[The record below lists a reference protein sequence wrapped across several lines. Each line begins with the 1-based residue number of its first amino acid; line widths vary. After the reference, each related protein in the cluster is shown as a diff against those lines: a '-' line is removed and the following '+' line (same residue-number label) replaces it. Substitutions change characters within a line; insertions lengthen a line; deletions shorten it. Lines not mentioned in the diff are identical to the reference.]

1 MLKQNTQTKEVH
13 GEKTSCYLSERDERK
28 KKKPSRFAKLRN
40 IFGVNRDKQFGPTAS
55 AVPLNHDRVSS
66 GVGEINNRHRSGEVG

>member
-1 MLKQNTQTKEVH
+1 MNV
-13 GEKTSCYLSERDERK
+13 RK
-28 KKKPSRFAKLRN
+28 KKTVAVAKLRN

-55 AVPLNHDRVSS
+55 AVPLNHDSVSS